1 MCHGLVLSC
10 VNHCRRSHSCSL
22 CAALILQV
30 VRSFAKGPV
39 EALQIAAT
47 EFGRL
52 ANQITTGAASRAC
65 QYMMQSPACTASI
78 TDEEVKLGHQRGTI

>member
-1 MCHGLVLSC
+1 MCPHYASTL
-10 VNHCRRSHSCSL
+10 
-22 CAALILQV
+22 LQV

-65 QYMMQSPACTASI
+65 SYKLQSPACT
-78 TDEEVKLGHQRGTI
+78 V

>member
-1 MCHGLVLSC
+1 MQCA
-10 VNHCRRSHSCSL
+10 HCASML
-22 CAALILQV
+22 LQV

-52 ANQITTGAASRAC
+52 ANQITTGAASRMSCA
-65 QYMMQSPACTASI
+65 MQSLK
-78 TDEEVKLGHQRGTI
+78 VYN

>member
-1 MCHGLVLSC
+1 MGLCWIILPPVTLHAHC
-10 VNHCRRSHSCSL
+10 VPFWV
-22 CAALILQV
+22 LQV

-65 QYMMQSPACTASI
+65 
-78 TDEEVKLGHQRGTI
+78 